1 MGKSA
6 EHDMRHDGE
15 LALDGGA
22 QMGVVVAVTG
32 RPPGGYTIDELAFIR
47 KQQMRLPCVR
57 TTGSGARAVFIC
69 E

>member
-1 MGKSA
+1 
-6 EHDMRHDGE
+6 MRHDGE

-22 QMGVVVAVTG
+22 QMGVVVAVTC

-47 KQQMRLPCVR
+47 KHNATAMRTNDR
-57 TTGSGARAVFIC
+57 SGARAVFIC